1 MDNIFLKAGVIAI
14 IFFIAKFIEMRFIEK
29 ENKPFKLL
37 VRDALIVYFCVI
49 SGYFILEQ
57 LKPVLQTGGQIINTP
72 AVFVDTP
79 GF

>member
-1 MDNIFLKAGVIAI
+1 
-14 IFFIAKFIEMRFIEK
+14 
-29 ENKPFKLL
+29 
-37 VRDALIVYFCVI
+37 LIVYFCVI